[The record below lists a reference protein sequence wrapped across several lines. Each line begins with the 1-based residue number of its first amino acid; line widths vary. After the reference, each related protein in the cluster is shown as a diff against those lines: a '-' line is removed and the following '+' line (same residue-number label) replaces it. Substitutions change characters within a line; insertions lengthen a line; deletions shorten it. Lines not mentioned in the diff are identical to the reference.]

1 MSTENRPTEILEIK
15 NFLSIKEARIE
26 IKPITLLIGENATG
40 KSVISKLVHLVR
52 EIFLRESLREA
63 ISDSF
68 IIDTNTLSKDFLKL
82 AWRDMFGYYFKDIFP
97 YNYLKDNN
105 FKLSYSINN
114 MQVLSVTKSKHGIR
128 VNFGRNFLN
137 RVYDIIIK
145 LIQQYIESRR
155 YEPNEEN
162 LRIEP
167 LIALRVSDTL
177 HAKLFN
183 TLGYVRNVFVPHA
196 RTMYL
201 YIDLFDIEK
210 RYERFDELMKSF
222 LNMTEGLRG
231 FIQRRLPSLD
241 EEVLNH
247 YLEYEGKVLKGKVKL
262 ERDDILVEI
271 NNKEFDIYHISSGQ
285 QELIPLILLLRYG
298 LILSKH
304 KSMLRLCVEEPETHL
319 FPTTQ
324 RDLTYLF
331 GYMYNLNTE
340 FLITTHSP
348 YILSAFNNLLF
359 AKKLYKE
366 TAKKEI
372 KEKYEKIWIDSKD
385 ISVYEVKDGYV
396 RSIIDKEGLIEAEA
410 IDEVSDEIAREIDK
424 MLELADGEEDSSR
437 GERK

>member
-128 VNFGRNFLN
+128 VNFGM
-137 RVYDIIIK
+137 
-145 LIQQYIESRR
+145 
-155 YEPNEEN
+155 
-162 LRIEP
+162 
-167 LIALRVSDTL
+167 RVSDTL